1 MPSSL
6 DDQKR
11 LESLKNTELMD
22 LPAEP
27 AFDRITNLVRRRLGV
42 DAALISL
49 VDAERQF
56 FKSESG
62 LPSPWREARETPL
75 SYSFCQHV
83 VTSEAPL
90 IVGDAA
96 NHPTVCANLAVRD
109 LNVAAYLGVPIRGP
123 NGDVLGALCVIKTKP
138 TEWSDG
144 DLAELSDF
152 AGIVEDQIAL
162 REFARDAGRLAK
174 ENEILAHEYHH
185 RVKNVFAVAQ
195 SLLRLS
201 VRESTSAD
209 DAMSIAEDRFKS
221 LADAHDAL
229 SDGGADVDLK
239 NLLRRLLAPY
249 QTRGRDDFTIAGP
262 DVPLQY
268 KQITPMCLIV
278 HELATNSA
286 KHGAVRDGGAVS
298 LTWDTQNGEV
308 VMAWIESGASRPRRR
323 QQKSGVRNETLAY
336 GGGPAGWCDRR
347 RGDNGRPFR

>member
-1 MPSSL
+1 
-6 DDQKR
+6 
-11 LESLKNTELMD
+11 MD
-22 LPAEP
+22 SPAEP
-27 AFDRITNLVRRRLGV
+27 SFDRVTNLVRRRFDV
-42 DAALISL
+42 DAAIISL
-49 VDAERQF
+49 VETERQF

-62 LPSPWREARETPL
+62 LPPPWSVAREMPIR
-75 SYSFCQHV
+75 YSFCQHV

-96 NHPTVCANLAVRD
+96 NHPTVCDSPAVRD
-109 LNVAAYLGVPIRGP
+109 LSVAAYLGVPIRGP
-123 NGDVLGALCVIKTKP
+123 SGAVLGALCMIKTKP
-138 TEWSDG
+138 REWSDG

-152 AGIVEDQIAL
+152 AGIVEDEIAL
-162 REFARDAGRLAK
+162 REFARQAGRLAK
-174 ENEILAHEYHH
+174 ENEILAREYHH

-201 VRESTSAD
+201 VREATSKD

-229 SDGGADVDLK
+229 SDGSADVDLK
-239 NLLRRLLAPY
+239 SLLRRLLAPY

-286 KHGAVRDGGAVS
+286 KYGAVRDGGAVS
-298 LTWDTQNGEV
+298 LTWDKQNGQV
-308 VMAWIESGASRPRRR
+308 AMAWVERGAIDRDGANTKVGFGTKLLHMTAAQLGGQISVETRADVF
-323 QQKSGVRNETLAY
+323 SVRIAF
-336 GGGPAGWCDRR
+336 PHR
-347 RGDNGRPFR
+347 

>member
-1 MPSSL
+1 MPTAL

-11 LESLKNTELMD
+11 LESLKKTGLMD
-22 LPAEP
+22 SPADP
-27 AFDRITNLVRRRLGV
+27 SFDRITNLVRRFLGV
-42 DAALISL
+42 DVALISL

-62 LPSPWREARETPL
+62 LPPPLRDARGTPL
-75 SYSFCQHV
+75 SHSFCQHV
-83 VTSEAPL
+83 VTSEAPF

-96 NHPTVCANLAVRD
+96 NHPTVCTNLAVRD

-123 NGDVLGALCVIKTKP
+123 NGDVLGALCAIRTKTS
-138 TEWSDG
+138 EWSDG

-162 REFARDAGRLAK
+162 REFARGAGRLAK

-249 QTRGRDDFTIAGP
+249 QARGGRISPSPARMCRCSTSKSRRCASSCTSLRPI
-262 DVPLQY
+262 LQNTA
-268 KQITPMCLIV
+268 QC
-278 HELATNSA
+278 ATAAPCRS
-286 KHGAVRDGGAVS
+286 
-298 LTWDTQNGEV
+298 
-308 VMAWIESGASRPRRR
+308 P
-323 QQKSGVRNETLAY
+323 
-336 GGGPAGWCDRR
+336 
-347 RGDNGRPFR
+347 GRLRTAR